1 MAGRRGSI
9 QRRTPNPARK
19 LPEKERVQRGGA
31 PMFHD
36 AGRVSIPTNSRVTVF
51 QRRFPCVGDV
61 REATMRLRNVPEGS
75 VVVVH
80 VIINGEDVFEQT
92 WDSRTQLLRFPKSI
106 VVDEYTFFVVQLST
120 ADEIDPISV
129 DADIAYLFQDRP
141 RAKVQ
146 PPVR

>member
-61 REATMRLRNVPEGS
+61 REATMRLRNVPDGAGI
-75 VVVVH
+75 VIH
-80 VIINGEDVFEQT
+80 VIINGEDVFEQA
-92 WDSRTQLLRFPKSI
+92 WSDKAPLLRFPKSI

-120 ADEIDPISV
+120 VDQVEPVIV